1 MQPFLSSMN
10 DSLEKTSEPKIKRKG
25 DYGSPCLNPLSE
37 EKKPKGLPFSKMEKE
52 AKEMQVLIR
61 EIQIGLN
68 PNFSKIANRKF
79 YSILSKAF
87 SISILRNIKP
97 HFPLLGL
104 KECKGS

>member
-1 MQPFLSSMN
+1 MN
-10 DSLEKTSEPKIKRKG
+10 DSLEKTSEPKIKRKW

-52 AKEMQVLIR
+52 GEEMQVLIR

-97 HFPLLGL
+97 PFPLLGL